1 MADAADAGKAA
12 LAKVASGKSEQV
24 KAYLEATV
32 VPVLTQG
39 LTQLCVAEP
48 EDPFTWLAQWLIENH
63 PTKPANAVWAD
74 ALVLK
79 LKVAD
84 FFGEIALLSG
94 KPRQATVKAVG
105 AVTVLV
111 MSRDAFTRLCGPL
124 FEILR
129 RNMATYTTMEL
140 PEEAVPQGGVEEEVA
155 VEETEEA
162 DEGEEESE
170 APARPQRG
178 RRNNVFVESAKVED
192 DWVPPTSEKTEDERG
207 RLEAYISK
215 TALLSFLDSKARATV
230 VSAFEKKTYSKD
242 DDIIK
247 QGEDGDYYYILDSGH
262 TEVWLSKPPG
272 TPEVKVFEYSVGGAF
287 GELALL
293 HGEPRQSPSPPT
305 SPSKLGEPR
314 QATVRATQDCVT
326 WALDRD
332 TFRKIMMSTGKSEMN
347 QRIEF
352 ISKVELLAEMSLN
365 ERFRLAELAPAET
378 WSESAASVC
387 YLLT

>member
-1 MADAADAGKAA
+1 M
-12 LAKVASGKSEQV
+12 
-24 KAYLEATV
+24 
-32 VPVLTQG
+32 
-39 LTQLCVAEP
+39 
-48 EDPFTWLAQWLIENH
+48 
-63 PTKPANAVWAD
+63 
-74 ALVLK
+74 LK

-215 TALLSFLDSKARATV
+215 TALLSFLDSKVWGPDDLQYPPHACCTQAPQQACSATRTWRG
-230 VSAFEKKTYSKD
+230 A
-242 DDIIK
+242 
-247 QGEDGDYYYILDSGH
+247 
-262 TEVWLSKPPG
+262 G
-272 TPEVKVFEYSVGGAF
+272 T
-287 GELALL
+287 
-293 HGEPRQSPSPPT
+293 
-305 SPSKLGEPR
+305 
-314 QATVRATQDCVT
+314 
-326 WALDRD
+326 
-332 TFRKIMMSTGKSEMN
+332 
-347 QRIEF
+347 
-352 ISKVELLAEMSLN
+352 
-365 ERFRLAELAPAET
+365 
-378 WSESAASVC
+378 
-387 YLLT
+387 